1 MVVLLLQRDH
11 QRKMDA
17 IKRISNSV
25 RVLIMKANEENRIN
39 CPFGSIKL
47 PIDLWYCK
55 LTKQACPI
63 QAWLDPPEFAK
74 LERYCKGDEKTK
86 AGIKETI
93 QTGLYKGQHH
103 LPGRYLCP
111 LCKSSKGSRRYF
123 YEGDLYW
130 LSDYVDIDT
139 CETRSKIVKAGISL
153 AIYSSKI
160 CKDCLDK
167 VLDKIGAKQ
176 S

>member
-1 MVVLLLQRDH
+1 
-11 QRKMDA
+11 
-17 IKRISNSV
+17 
-25 RVLIMKANEENRIN
+25 MKSDKENGID
-39 CPFGSIKL
+39 CPFGTIKL

-63 QAWLDPPEFAK
+63 QAWLDPPAYTNF
-74 LERYCKGDEKTK
+74 ERYCKGDEKTK
-86 AGIKETI
+86 AGIKEAIRTSK
-93 QTGLYKGQHH
+93 YKGQHH

-130 LSDYVDIDT
+130 LCDFVDIDSY
-139 CETRSKIVKAGISL
+139 ETRCNIVKARISL
-153 AIYSSKI
+153 AVYSSKI

-167 VLDKIGAKQ
+167 VLDKMGAKQ
-176 S
+176 PDSAS